1 MKNLRHII
9 REAIEESLFGS
20 EKEQVRIDLDSG
32 DILLGDEL
40 IGDFHL
46 FKTKSGFLNLTKIEI
61 FEKYRKEGYATQVM
75 NQIIDYANDKGA
87 TIILTPDP
95 YLKNISK
102 KNLVDWYKD
111 FGFVMNKRTS
121 KNKDYTH
128 QELMQKFPDS
138 LDESNWP
145 QSNMRN
151 FIPPQYPTF
160 PNPQDY
166 DQFGNSWDDINR

>member
-1 MKNLRHII
+1 MKNLRRII
-9 REAIEESLFGS
+9 REAIESVLEP
-20 EKEQVRIDLDSG
+20 VRLDMDSG
-32 DILLGDEL
+32 DIFLGNEL

-46 FKTKSGFLNLTKIEI
+46 FRTKNGFLNLSKIEI
-61 FEKYRKEGYATQVM
+61 FEDYRKEGYATQVM
-75 NQIIDYANDKGA
+75 NQIIDYANKEGA

-95 YLKNISK
+95 YLKNITK
-102 KNLVDWYKD
+102 KKLTDWYKN
-111 FGFVMNKRTS
+111 FGFIMNKGR
-121 KNKDYTH
+121 NKDYRFM
-128 QELMQKFPDS
+128 ELMYKLPDS

-166 DQFGNSWDDINR
+166 DQFGNRLDDINR

>member
-9 REAIEESLFGS
+9 REAIESILESD
-20 EKEQVRIDLDSG
+20 KNHVRIDIFSG
-32 DILLGDEL
+32 DIFLGNDL
-40 IGDFHL
+40 IGEFHL
-46 FKTKSGFLNLTKIEI
+46 FETKSGFLNLSKIEI
-61 FEKYRKEGYATQVM
+61 FKDYRNEGYATQVM
-75 NQIIDYANDKGA
+75 NQIIDYANQKGS

-95 YLKNISK
+95 YFKNIT
-102 KNLVDWYKD
+102 KNNLIDWYKK
-111 FGFVMNKRTS
+111 FGFVMNRG
-121 KNKDYTH
+121 KNKDFTH
-128 QELMQKFPDS
+128 REMMHKLPDS

-166 DQFGNSWDDINR
+166 DQFGNRLDDINR